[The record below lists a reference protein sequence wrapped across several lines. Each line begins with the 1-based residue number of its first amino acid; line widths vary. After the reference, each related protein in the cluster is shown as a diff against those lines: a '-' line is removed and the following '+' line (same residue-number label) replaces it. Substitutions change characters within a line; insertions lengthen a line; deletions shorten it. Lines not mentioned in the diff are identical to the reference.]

1 MLFPSKTET
10 QGLTAVEAIMCGTP
24 VIGLNEMG
32 IKDVVENDVSGILT
46 DEDVKLYAKA
56 TIELLKNEEKR
67 LELSKNA
74 KNSGSVYS
82 FIKTGEKLEQLL
94 LKTAN

>member
-1 MLFPSKTET
+1 
-10 QGLTAVEAIMCGTP
+10 
-24 VIGLNEMG
+24 MG

-56 TIELLKNEEKR
+56 TIELLKNEGKR

-74 KNSGSVYS
+74 KNSGAVYS
-82 FIKTGEKLEQLL
+82 FIKTGEKLGATSIKKPQIRTMACNSSFGVAFHWVCQQL
-94 LKTAN
+94 AS